1 MEQVLELGFADN
13 IVPADIGN
21 GEPFTDM
28 LVQILYDL
36 VHPRHIA
43 VLGIHRGGGG
53 RGKLSIIPR
62 SQTPEDVNQH
72 QFQRSLNNLL
82 ASKGCL
88 GIAVQLTYQR
98 VVQRR
103 VKGSFGFGNQL
114 P

>member
-43 VLGIHRGGGG
+43 VLGIHRG
-53 RGKLSIIPR
+53 RPSENP
-62 SQTPEDVNQH
+62 V
-72 QFQRSLNNLL
+72 
-82 ASKGCL
+82 
-88 GIAVQLTYQR
+88 
-98 VVQRR
+98 
-103 VKGSFGFGNQL
+103 
-114 P
+114 